1 MGAGFRERYMSDPV
15 RNTVLVVGSANL
27 DFVIRVAHVP
37 APGETVLGRDAR
49 AFPGG
54 KGANQAVA
62 SARAGGAPTRML
74 LALGDDANAAPI
86 EASLRAA
93 GVQPEVVRL
102 PGEPT
107 GMAFICV
114 ADDGENAITVAAGA
128 NGRLSADALPVLD
141 DVDSLLLQLEIPL
154 DTVLDCA
161 RAAHSAGCRVI
172 LNAAPARALPD
183 ELLALV
189 DVLVVNEG
197 ELIALGGHPGDLRR
211 SLDAIAVP
219 CVVVTL
225 GARGCVAR
233 IDGEFLL
240 QPAFAIEPLDTTAAG
255 DTFCGVLAAALAQD
269 QPWPLT
275 LRRASAAAALACTR
289 LGAQA
294 SIPAAAEVEA
304 FLGRQDVDQTAAY
317 TALVGYLG
325 QG

>member
-1 MGAGFRERYMSDPV
+1 MSDPV

-93 GVQPEVVRL
+93 GVQPEIVRA

-114 ADDGENAITVAAGA
+114 ADDAENAITVAAGA
-128 NGRLSADALPVLD
+128 NGLLRASALPVLD
-141 DVDSLLLQLEIPL
+141 DVSQLLMQLEIPL
-154 DTVLDCA
+154 DTVVDCA
-161 RAAHSAGCRVI
+161 RAARGAGSRVI

-197 ELIALGGHPGDLRR
+197 ELIALGGHQGDLRR
-211 SLDAIAVP
+211 SLDAITVP

-240 QPAFAIEPLDTTAAG
+240 QPAFAVDPLDTTAAG
-255 DTFCGVLAAALAQD
+255 DTFCGVLAAALAQGGA
-269 QPWPLT
+269 WPRV
-275 LRRASAAAALACTR
+275 LRRASAAAAIASTR

-294 SIPAAAEVEA
+294 SIPDVAEVDALLQRAHGDEA
-304 FLGRQDVDQTAAY
+304 PASRAALARCFGLDQ
-317 TALVGYLG
+317 
-325 QG
+325 

>member
-1 MGAGFRERYMSDPV
+1 MSKSV
-15 RNTVLVVGSANL
+15 RNNVLVVGSANL

-93 GVQPEVVRL
+93 GVRPQVVRMA
-102 PGEPT
+102 GEPT

-114 ADDGENAITVAAGA
+114 ADDAENAITVAAGA
-128 NGRLSADALPVLD
+128 NGLLDASALPALD
-141 DVDSLLLQLEIPL
+141 DVGQLLMQLEIPL

-161 RAAHSAGCRVI
+161 RAARRAGSRVI

-183 ELLALV
+183 ELLSLV

-211 SLDAIAVP
+211 SLDAITVP

-225 GARGCVAR
+225 GACGCVAR

-240 QPAFAIEPLDTTAAG
+240 QAAFAVEPLDTTAAG
-255 DTFCGVLAAALAQD
+255 DTFCGVLAAALAQGE
-269 QPWPLT
+269 PWPQV

-294 SIPAAAEVEA
+294 SIPDVAEVDALLQQADGREA
-304 FLGRQDVDQTAAY
+304 PASRAAL
-317 TALVGYLG
+317 ARCFGLG
-325 QG
+325 Q

>member
-1 MGAGFRERYMSDPV
+1 MSDPV

-93 GVQPEVVRL
+93 GVQPEIVRA

-114 ADDGENAITVAAGA
+114 ADDAENAITVAAGA
-128 NGRLSADALPVLD
+128 NGLLRASALPVLD
-141 DVDSLLLQLEIPL
+141 DVSQLLMQLEIPL
-154 DTVLDCA
+154 DTVVDCA
-161 RAAHSAGCRVI
+161 RAARGAGSRVI

-197 ELIALGGHPGDLRR
+197 ELIALGGHQGDLRR
-211 SLDAIAVP
+211 SLDAITVP

-240 QPAFAIEPLDTTAAG
+240 QPAFAVDPLDTTAAG
-255 DTFCGVLAAALAQD
+255 DTFCGVLAAALAQGGA
-269 QPWPLT
+269 WPRV
-275 LRRASAAAALACTR
+275 LRRASAAAAIASTR

-294 SIPAAAEVEA
+294 SIPDMAEVDALLQRADGNEA
-304 FLGRQDVDQTAAY
+304 PASRAALARCFGLDQ
-317 TALVGYLG
+317 
-325 QG
+325 

>member
-1 MGAGFRERYMSDPV
+1 MSDPV
-15 RNTVLVVGSANL
+15 RNAVLVVGSANL

-62 SARAGGAPTRML
+62 GARAGGAPTRML
-74 LALGDDANAAPI
+74 LALGDDANAVPI

-93 GVQPEVVRL
+93 GVQPEVVRM

-114 ADDGENAITVAAGA
+114 ADDAENAITVAAGA
-128 NGRLSADALPVLD
+128 NGLLGASALPALD
-141 DVDSLLLQLEIPL
+141 DVGQLLMQLEIPL

-161 RAAHSAGCRVI
+161 RAARRAGSRVI
-172 LNAAPARALPD
+172 LNAAPARVLPG
-183 ELLALV
+183 EMLSLV

-197 ELIALGGHPGDLRR
+197 ELVALGGHPGDLRR

-240 QPAFAIEPLDTTAAG
+240 QPAFAVDPLDTTAAG
-255 DTFCGVLAAALAQD
+255 DTFCGVLAAALAQGE
-269 QPWPLT
+269 PWPQV
-275 LRRASAAAALACTR
+275 LRHASAAAAIACTR

-294 SIPAAAEVEA
+294 SIPDVAEVA
-304 FLGRQDVDQTAAY
+304 ALLRDDDGATDATARA
-317 TALVGYLG
+317 ALARHFGLV
-325 QG
+325 

>member
-1 MGAGFRERYMSDPV
+1 MNDPV

-62 SARAGGAPTRML
+62 SARAGGASTRML
-74 LALGDDANAAPI
+74 LALGDDANAVPI

-93 GVQPEVVRL
+93 GVQPEIVRL

-114 ADDGENAITVAAGA
+114 ADDAENAITVAAGA
-128 NGRLSADALPVLD
+128 NGLLRATALPALD
-141 DVDSLLLQLEIPL
+141 HVSQLLMQLEIPL
-154 DTVLDCA
+154 DTVTACA
-161 RAAHSAGCRVI
+161 RAAREAGRRVI
-172 LNAAPARALPD
+172 LNAAPVRALPD

-197 ELIALGGHPGDLRR
+197 ELLALGGHSGDLRR
-211 SLDAIAVP
+211 SLDAITVP

-233 IDGEFLL
+233 VDGEFLL
-240 QPAFAIEPLDTTAAG
+240 QPAFAVDPLDSTAAG
-255 DTFCGVLAAALAQD
+255 DTFCGVLAASLAQGD
-269 QPWPLT
+269 PWPLA

-294 SIPAAAEVEA
+294 SIPDVAEVDTLLQRAEGSEAAAARV
-304 FLGRQDVDQTAAY
+304 
-317 TALVGYLG
+317 ALARCFGLE
-325 QG
+325 Q

>member
-1 MGAGFRERYMSDPV
+1 MSDPV

-62 SARAGGAPTRML
+62 SVRAGGAPTRML

-93 GVQPEVVRL
+93 GVQPEIVRA

-114 ADDGENAITVAAGA
+114 ADDAENAITVAAGA
-128 NGRLSADALPVLD
+128 NGLLRASALPVLD
-141 DVDSLLLQLEIPL
+141 DVSQLLMQLEIPL
-154 DTVLDCA
+154 DTVVDCA
-161 RAAHSAGCRVI
+161 RAARGAGSRVI

-197 ELIALGGHPGDLRR
+197 ELIALGGHQGDLRR
-211 SLDAIAVP
+211 SLDAITVP

-240 QPAFAIEPLDTTAAG
+240 QPAFAVDPLDTTAAG
-255 DTFCGVLAAALAQD
+255 DTFCGVLAAALAQGD
-269 QPWPLT
+269 AWPRV
-275 LRRASAAAALACTR
+275 LRRASAAAAIGSTR

-294 SIPAAAEVEA
+294 SIPDVAEVDALLQRAHGDEA
-304 FLGRQDVDQTAAY
+304 PASRAALARCFGLDQ
-317 TALVGYLG
+317 
-325 QG
+325 

>member
-1 MGAGFRERYMSDPV
+1 MSKPV

-37 APGETVLGRDAR
+37 TPGETVLGRDAQ

-74 LALGDDANAAPI
+74 LALGDDAHAAPI

-93 GVQPEVVRL
+93 GVRPDVVRMR
-102 PGEPT
+102 GEPT

-114 ADDGENAITVAAGA
+114 ADDAENTITVAAGA
-128 NGRLSADALPVLD
+128 NGLLRASALPALD
-141 DVDSLLLQLEIPL
+141 DVSQLLLQLEIPL
-154 DTVLDCA
+154 DTVLDGA
-161 RAAHSAGCRVI
+161 RAARRAGSRVI

-183 ELLALV
+183 DLLALV

-197 ELIALGGHPGDLRR
+197 ELIALGGHPADLRR

-225 GARGCVAR
+225 GQRGCVAR
-233 IDGEFLL
+233 VHGEFLL
-240 QPAFAIEPLDTTAAG
+240 QPAFAVDPLDTTAAG
-255 DTFCGVLAAALAQD
+255 DTFCGVLAAALAQGAG
-269 QPWPLT
+269 WPQV

-294 SIPAAAEVEA
+294 SIPDVAEVDALLQRGEGGDAAAARAALARRVG
-304 FLGRQDVDQTAAY
+304 LDQ
-317 TALVGYLG
+317 
-325 QG
+325 

>member
-1 MGAGFRERYMSDPV
+1 MRVISMSDPV

-62 SARAGGAPTRML
+62 SARAGGASTRML

-86 EASLRAA
+86 EASLQAA
-93 GVQPEVVRL
+93 GVQPQVVRM

-128 NGRLSADALPVLD
+128 NGLLRADALPALD
-141 DVDSLLLQLEIPL
+141 DIDALLLQLEIPL
-154 DTVLDCA
+154 DTVLDGA
-161 RAAHSAGCRVI
+161 RAARGAGCRVI
-172 LNAAPARALPD
+172 LNAAPARALPS

-197 ELIALGGHPGDLRR
+197 ELVALGGHAGDLRR
-211 SLDAIAVP
+211 SLDAITVP

-233 IDGEFLL
+233 VDGELLL
-240 QPAFAIEPLDTTAAG
+240 QPAFAVDTVDTTAAG
-255 DTFCGVLAAALAQD
+255 DTFCGVLAAALAQNL
-269 QPWPLT
+269 PWPLA

-304 FLGRQDVDQTAAY
+304 FLGRHDAGQAAAY
-317 TALVGYLG
+317 TALADYFERA
-325 QG
+325 

>member
-1 MGAGFRERYMSDPV
+1 MSDPV

-93 GVQPEVVRL
+93 GVQPEVARM

-114 ADDGENAITVAAGA
+114 ADDAENAITVAAGA
-128 NGRLSADALPVLD
+128 NGLLRASALPALD
-141 DVDSLLLQLEIPL
+141 DVSQLLMQLEIPL
-154 DTVLDCA
+154 DTVVDCA
-161 RAAHSAGCRVI
+161 RAARGAGSRVI

-197 ELIALGGHPGDLRR
+197 ELIALGGHQGDLRR
-211 SLDAIAVP
+211 SLDAITVP

-240 QPAFAIEPLDTTAAG
+240 QPAFAVDPLDTTAAG
-255 DTFCGVLAAALAQD
+255 DTFCGVLAAMLAQGD
-269 QPWPLT
+269 AWPRV
-275 LRRASAAAALACTR
+275 LRRASAAAAIACTR

-294 SIPAAAEVEA
+294 SIPDAAEVDALLQRADGNEA
-304 FLGRQDVDQTAAY
+304 PASRAALARCFGLDQ
-317 TALVGYLG
+317 
-325 QG
+325 

>member
-1 MGAGFRERYMSDPV
+1 MSDPV

-93 GVQPEVVRL
+93 GVQPEIVRA

-114 ADDGENAITVAAGA
+114 ADDAENAITVAAGA
-128 NGRLSADALPVLD
+128 NGLLRASALPVLD
-141 DVDSLLLQLEIPL
+141 DVSQLLMQLEIPL
-154 DTVLDCA
+154 DTVVDCA
-161 RAAHSAGCRVI
+161 RAARGAGSRVI

-197 ELIALGGHPGDLRR
+197 ELIALGGHQGDLRR
-211 SLDAIAVP
+211 SLDAITVP

-240 QPAFAIEPLDTTAAG
+240 QPAFAVDPLDTTAAG
-255 DTFCGVLAAALAQD
+255 DTFCGVLAAALAQGGA
-269 QPWPLT
+269 WPRV
-275 LRRASAAAALACTR
+275 LRRASAAAAIASTR

-294 SIPAAAEVEA
+294 SIPDVAEVDVLLQRAHGDEA
-304 FLGRQDVDQTAAY
+304 PASRAALARCFGLDQ
-317 TALVGYLG
+317 
-325 QG
+325 

>member
-1 MGAGFRERYMSDPV
+1 MSDPV

-86 EASLRAA
+86 EASLRAT
-93 GVQPEVVRL
+93 GVQPEIVRM
-102 PGEPT
+102 PGAPT

-128 NGRLSADALPVLD
+128 NGLLSASALPALD
-141 DVDSLLLQLEIPL
+141 DISHLLMQLEIPL
-154 DTVLDCA
+154 DTVADCA
-161 RAAHSAGCRVI
+161 RAARDARCRVM
-172 LNAAPARALPD
+172 LNAAPARTLPD

-197 ELIALGGHPGDLRR
+197 ELVALGGHAGDLRR
-211 SLDAIAVP
+211 SLDAITVP

-225 GARGCVAR
+225 GPRGCVAR
-233 IDGEFLL
+233 IDGELLL
-240 QPAFAIEPLDTTAAG
+240 QPAFAVDPLDTTAAG

-269 QPWPLT
+269 QPWPLA

-294 SIPAAAEVEA
+294 SIPAGEEVEA

-317 TALVGYLG
+317 TVLADYLE

>member
-1 MGAGFRERYMSDPV
+1 MSDPV

-93 GVQPEVVRL
+93 GVQPEIVRA

-114 ADDGENAITVAAGA
+114 ADDAENAITVAAGA
-128 NGRLSADALPVLD
+128 NGLLRASALPVLD
-141 DVDSLLLQLEIPL
+141 DVSQLLMQLEIPL
-154 DTVLDCA
+154 DTVVDCA
-161 RAAHSAGCRVI
+161 RAARGAGSRVI

-197 ELIALGGHPGDLRR
+197 ELIALGGHQGDLRR
-211 SLDAIAVP
+211 SLDAITVP

-240 QPAFAIEPLDTTAAG
+240 QPAFAVDPLDTTAAG
-255 DTFCGVLAAALAQD
+255 DTFCGVLAAALAQGGA
-269 QPWPLT
+269 WPRV
-275 LRRASAAAALACTR
+275 LRRASAAAAIASTR

-294 SIPAAAEVEA
+294 SIPDMTEVDALLQRADGNEAPASRAALARC
-304 FLGRQDVDQTAAY
+304 FGLDQ
-317 TALVGYLG
+317 
-325 QG
+325 